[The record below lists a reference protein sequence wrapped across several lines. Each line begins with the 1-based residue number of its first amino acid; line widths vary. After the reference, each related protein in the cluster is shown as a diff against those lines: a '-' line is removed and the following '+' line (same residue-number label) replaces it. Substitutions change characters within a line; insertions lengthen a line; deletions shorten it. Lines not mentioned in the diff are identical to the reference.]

1 MERFDFDVQ
10 AIILLKKNILA
21 ARESRDWTRSFVAGI
36 IGIKE
41 STLRRIEENE
51 KFYPPLII
59 LLRLMR
65 LYGIS
70 FYSKDSAIVDVYD
83 LFCV

>member
-10 AIILLKKNILA
+10 AIILLKKNLLV
-21 ARESRDWTRSFVAGI
+21 ARTSRDWTRDFVSGI
-36 IGIKE
+36 VGIKD

-51 KFYPPLII
+51 KFYPPVII

-70 FYSKDSAIVDVYD
+70 FHVKKGSIIDVFD
-83 LFCV
+83 LFLD